1 MMTGKTK
8 SKIRRHAVLMEILS
22 CFGNRRLLPE
32 KNTTANGHKIYPR
45 PRNCERAGRKSAA
58 AEKAICL
65 SQASN
70 GADDGQC
77 SLFKGSAGGFRKHFA
92 DGMKWDGK

>member
-1 MMTGKTK
+1 
-8 SKIRRHAVLMEILS
+8 MEILS

-32 KNTTANGHKIYPR
+32 KNTTANGHKIYP
-45 PRNCERAGRKSAA
+45 PCRNCERAGRKSAA

-65 SQASN
+65 SPASN

-77 SLFKGSAGGFRKHFA
+77 SLFKDPTGCVMKPNATVPTLSTPAVGSPYES
-92 DGMKWDGK
+92 MNP